1 MKNKPSLKKE
11 SVSSIL
17 SSSLK
22 SLKTQKVV
30 K

>member
-1 MKNKPSLKKE
+1 MKNKPSLKKKC
-11 SVSSIL
+11 VSIL

-22 SLKTQKVV
+22 SLKTQKTV